1 MTKIVEKNK
10 GLLNSYFVAGHSA
23 ILEIKLLCKQFN
35 VSTIDLTKYDVY
47 IHAHNDDEGGIELHL
62 TTFSYNSTK
71 EKITLL
77 GNSINGDNISDID
90 LEDDCILVDALF
102 VYEALV
108 DYINDNPEAYKDIQ
122 VEEEELIYYYMVNV
136 PGHHGYSLL
145 VRSKDELNENEVID
159 ACASLGYFTD
169 NDDKYHADVD
179 DLVTDYDIERMK
191 SATYDI

>member
-47 IHAHNDDEGGIELHL
+47 IHAHNDDEGGIELRLL
-62 TTFSYNSTK
+62 TLSYNPTK
-71 EKITLL
+71 KKITLL

-90 LEDDCILVDALF
+90 LEDDCLLVDALF
-102 VYEALV
+102 IYEALV
-108 DYINDNPEAYKDIQ
+108 DYINDNPTEYNDC
-122 VEEEELIYYYMVNV
+122 VEEVSIHYYMVNV
-136 PGHHGYSLL
+136 PRHYGYSFL

-169 NDDKYHADVD
+169 NDDRHYAYVD

-191 SATYDI
+191 DCTYDI

>member
-35 VSTIDLTKYDVY
+35 VSTIDFTKYDVY
-47 IHAHNDDEGGIELHL
+47 IHAHNDEGGIELRLL
-62 TTFSYNSTK
+62 TLSYNPTK
-71 EKITLL
+71 KKITLL

-90 LEDDCILVDALF
+90 LEDNCLLVDALF
-102 VYEALV
+102 IYEALV

-122 VEEEELIYYYMVNV
+122 VEEEEPIYYYMVNV
-136 PGHHGYSLL
+136 HGHYGYSLL

-169 NDDKYHADVD
+169 NDDRYYADVD

>member
-1 MTKIVEKNK
+1 MKKNK
-10 GLLNSYFVAGHSA
+10 SFLNSYFVAGHSA

-62 TTFSYNSTK
+62 NTFSYNPTK
-71 EKITLL
+71 EKITLV
-77 GNSINGDNISDID
+77 GNSINGDNISHID
-90 LEDDCILVDALF
+90 LEDNCLLV
-102 VYEALV
+102 EALV
-108 DYINDNPEAYKDIQ
+108 DYINDNPEVYKDIQ
-122 VEEEELIYYYMVNV
+122 VEEEELIYHYMVNV
-136 PGHHGYSLL
+136 PGHYGYSFL

-169 NDDKYHADVD
+169 NDDRYYALVD